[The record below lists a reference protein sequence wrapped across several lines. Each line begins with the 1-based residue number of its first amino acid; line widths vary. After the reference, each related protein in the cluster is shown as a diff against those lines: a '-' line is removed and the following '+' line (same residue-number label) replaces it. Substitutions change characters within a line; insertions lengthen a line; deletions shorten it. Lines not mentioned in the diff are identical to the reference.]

1 MTDAFRRF
9 AAWSEHPKTK
19 RKMVIG
25 IICYCIVFYFLGN
38 WLQIP
43 DFQSRQKTTGLAHH
57 LAEEFVY
64 FQYYLGLFPV
74 ATLSENP
81 GLSKAAALKELET
94 NGDSLVMEVEHWSR
108 LGEHARIW
116 AYMPNAWLRGSPK
129 KPSVR
134 LFNTL
139 VFLSSLLVLY
149 LGFHSAQQPFAG
161 TILTLM
167 YAATPYFIYEIFGR
181 QNVFGLLGAGFFLI
195 LGLHAKTIFIGSSK
209 TGWILAT
216 LIASIAVGF
225 LAEIRNETI
234 ILLASLCC
242 VVLFAKKQRWLL
254 KVGMMMIAF
263 FTVTTTRN
271 AIKSWFDGE
280 FDEAKQIVA
289 RHGGHV
295 YNGPRIE
302 GHRFW
307 HPVFCGL
314 GDFDQ
319 TYGYRW
325 DDETAYKYAVPIL
338 NEKYKLNIRYEGGFH
353 TENYYDADS
362 MYYLKF
368 DEIEEYEWVVRD
380 KVIHDIKNDP
390 WWYVSILLKRVLAI
404 MNQTLPIPFAGWLVI
419 PAIVLMWRRKRF
431 EWISM
436 LLASLAL
443 VATPLLI
450 YSGDGATYNALF
462 GFIAIAFIA
471 AYLVERKP

>member
-9 AAWSEHPKTK
+9 ATWSEHPKTK
-19 RKMVIG
+19 RKMVVG
-25 IICYCIVFYFLGN
+25 IISYCIVFYFIGN
-38 WLQIP
+38 WFPIP

-74 ATLSENP
+74 ATLSVDP
-81 GLSKAAALKELET
+81 GLSKAAALAELEK
-94 NGDSLVMEVEHWSR
+94 NGENLVMEVEHWSR

-139 VFLSSLLVLY
+139 VFLAALLVLY
-149 LGFHSAQQPFAG
+149 LGFHAAGQPFVG
-161 TILTLM
+161 TLLTLM
-167 YAATPYFIYEIFGR
+167 CAFTPYFIYELFGR

-195 LGLHAKTIFIGSSK
+195 LGLHAKSIFVGSSK
-209 TGWILAT
+209 TNWIIITVVAAIL
-216 LIASIAVGF
+216 VGF
-225 LAEIRNETI
+225 LSEIRNETI
-234 ILLASLCC
+234 ILLASLFCL
-242 VVLFAKKQRWLL
+242 VLFAKQQHWFFKIGLL
-254 KVGMMMIAF
+254 MLAF
-263 FTVTTTRN
+263 ISVTVIRN
-271 AIKSWFDGE
+271 GIKTWFDGE
-280 FDEAKQIVA
+280 FEEAKKIVA

-319 TYGYRW
+319 THGYRW
-325 DDETAYKYAVPIL
+325 DDETAYRYAVPIL
-338 NEKYKLNIRYEGGFH
+338 NEKYRLNIRYEGGFH

-362 MYYLKF
+362 MYYVKF
-368 DEIEEYEWVVRD
+368 DEIAQYEEVVKE
-380 KVIHDIKNDP
+380 KVIDDITNDP
-390 WWYVSILLKRVLAI
+390 WWYLTILLKRVLAI
-404 MNQTLPIPFAGWLVI
+404 MSYSLPIPFAGWLVV
-419 PAIVLMWRRKRF
+419 PAFVLMWKGKRY

-462 GFIAIAFIA
+462 GFISTAFIA
-471 AYLVERKP
+471 VFLVERKP